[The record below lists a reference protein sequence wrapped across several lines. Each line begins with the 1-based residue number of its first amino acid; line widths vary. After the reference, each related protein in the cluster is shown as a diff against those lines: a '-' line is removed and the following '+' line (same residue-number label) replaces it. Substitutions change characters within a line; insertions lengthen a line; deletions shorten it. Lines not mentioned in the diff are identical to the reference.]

1 VNQSPYDAIIVG
13 AGHNGLVAATY
24 LARAGLDV
32 LVLERRHIVGG
43 ACATEEI
50 FPRFRVSTCSYM
62 VHGLQDKIVRDLNLV
77 RNGYHVLQY
86 DPIGFR
92 PYPDGRY
99 LLRWRDLE
107 RSCAEIARF
116 SQHDADGHRRWTDF
130 WNRASGLFNPYLLA
144 DPPTIEELRQKVRGT
159 DDAALLERLISG
171 TLTELLDEHFETD
184 AVRVAHLQT
193 HDMKDPSEPGVLLG
207 IASILS
213 PDLVVD
219 PRNQGLVIG
228 GMGAVTMAMSR
239 AAASAGVK
247 LRLGAEVRRILVE
260 DHQARGV
267 ELVDGQVFRSRLVLS
282 NADPKRTFLQL
293 VEPASVEPAVK
304 EAITSLDTDFASLKF
319 HAAVSELPDFS
330 RYLGPNF
337 DPRYVVSIGICPSTE
352 YFLKSGQDAL
362 AGRPTRY
369 PLLGV
374 QIPTVYD
381 PTVAP
386 EGQHIVSMWARYY
399 PVHPDGTT
407 WDAVREAE
415 GNRLIDALTEYAPNF
430 RKSLIDWV
438 LYTPA
443 DLERRVGLTDGN
455 IHHLS
460 HRPGQVLGDRLAA
473 TGGYRTPVHGLYI
486 CGAGAHPG
494 GEVTGGPG
502 HNAAHAV
509 LADLRAGAGK
519 EVEVDHRRYAYAR
532 A

>member
-1 VNQSPYDAIIVG
+1 VNQTPYDAIVVG

-32 LVLERRHIVGG
+32 LILERRSIVGG

-50 FPRFRVSTCSYM
+50 FPGFRVSTCSYM

-77 RNGYHVLQY
+77 RNGYHVQQY
-86 DPIGFR
+86 DPVGFR

-107 RSCAEIARF
+107 RTCAEIAKF
-116 SQHDADGHRRWTDF
+116 SQHDADAHRRWTDF
-130 WNRASGLFNPYLLA
+130 WHRVGSLLNPYFLT
-144 DPPTIEELRQKVRGT
+144 DPPTIAELRQKVRGT
-159 DDAALLERLISG
+159 EEEALLERLISG
-171 TLTELLDEHFETD
+171 TLTELLDQHFETD
-184 AVRVAHLQT
+184 AVRVSHLQT
-193 HDMKDPSEPGVLLG
+193 HDMKNPNEPGVLLG

-213 PDLVVD
+213 PDLMVD

-228 GMGAVTMAMSR
+228 GMGGVTRAMAR
-239 AAASAGVK
+239 AAANAGVK
-247 LRLGAEVRRILVE
+247 LRLGAEVRRILVDE
-260 DHQARGV
+260 NRAQGV
-267 ELVDGQVFRSRLVLS
+267 ELIDGQVFRSKLVLS

-293 VEPASVEPAVK
+293 VGAKNMEPTVTKAVE
-304 EAITSLDTDFASLKF
+304 SLDTDFASLKF

-330 RYLGPNF
+330 RYLGPDF
-337 DPRYVVSIGICPSTE
+337 DPRYVVSVGVCPSTE

-362 AGRPTRY
+362 EGRPTRY
-369 PLLGV
+369 PLISV

-381 PTVAP
+381 PTIAP
-386 EGQHIVSMWARYY
+386 DGKHIVSMWVRYY
-399 PVHPDGTT
+399 PVHPNGAT
-407 WDAVREAE
+407 WDDLREAE
-415 GNRLIDALTEYAPNF
+415 GNRLIDALTVYAPNF
-430 RKSLIDWV
+430 RRSLIDWV

-443 DLERRVGLTDGN
+443 DLEQRVGLTDGN

-460 HRPGQVLGDRLAA
+460 HRPGQVLGDRLAG
-473 TGGYRTPVHGLYI
+473 TGGYRTPVQGLYI

-509 LADLRAGAGK
+509 LADLARVQGALP
-519 EVEVDHRRYAYAR
+519 
-532 A
+532 